1 VHIHVCVFFCHI
13 RITSIAYQ
21 ALEILVLPDLLT
33 LLDPFVPAGHK
44 GGGENTCF
52 AFQRG
57 KCEIGD
63 ACRFEHSKYGP
74 GKGKGKGKGS
84 GGDNNICFAH
94 QRGACE
100 SGDACRF
107 EHEIQNRRGKGKGK
121 GDGGGKGFG
130 FRPGSQYDA
139 YVASLR
145 DLPPPPEGLTEAEVG
160 ISGYVHAARGFSG
173 LFRERY
179 SDFMVHEVALDG
191 QVAKVTTLEVDPLL
205 GFSADAVAGVKRAR
219 VDEAGDPSVEGE
231 SAQSTESSAANGEAT
246 KKARAEEGSEPVT
259 TDETAGAAA
268 METTDGDGQAST
280 IDSTAAATPVDSTAA
295 AEAARME
302 AIVAQAWESAAA
314 ALEEAYAAIDQGS
327 AARKAIE
334 SLRDAE
340 DTRLRVLLPATLDK
354 AVRKAAHDALHA
366 HLPDAVDADTIDE
379 PEAAAVRAQEVAAE
393 KEKLEAEAAQKAA
406 SEKDAAEDAAPAA
419 PAAAVSIMN
428 PMDRFKRD
436 TYGIPPPAPK
446 AAGGAATAAAS
457 GEGPA
462 TTPSLGAIAARF
474 PKLPMCLR
482 VWRRP
487 PRGQKRGKL
496 VGAAAGEAGRDSRS
510 NEWQR
515 RARTAW
521 PIGRPEYLRF
531 ALYKENVD
539 TMQAMD
545 RVATA
550 LRVGRKSGPD
560 SHCLF
565 SGSC

>member
-1 VHIHVCVFFCHI
+1 MN
-13 RITSIAYQ
+13 A
-21 ALEILVLPDLLT
+21 LT
-33 LLDPFVPAGHK
+33 LVDSFIPAGH
-44 GGGENTCF
+44 GGGGDNTCF

-57 KCEIGD
+57 KCDNGD

-74 GKGKGKGKGS
+74 GKGKGKGKGGDS
-84 GGDNNICFAH
+84 GGSICFAY

-100 SGDACRF
+100 NGDACRF

-121 GDGGGKGFG
+121 GGDGGKGFG
-130 FRPGSQYDA
+130 FRPGPQYDA
-139 YVASLR
+139 YVTSLR

-160 ISGYVHAARGFSG
+160 ISGYVHAAPGFSG

-191 QVAKVTTLEVDPLL
+191 QVAKVATLEVDPLL
-205 GFSADAVAGVKRAR
+205 GFSASAVAGVKRAR
-219 VDEAGDPSVEGE
+219 VDEAGEASVLG
-231 SAQSTESSAANGEAT
+231 AQSTERNDIGGKSGAVSEGTAGEGAAEEGTAT
-246 KKARAEEGSEPVT
+246 KKARAEDGSEPIA
-259 TDETAGAAA
+259 DEEAADA
-268 METTDGDGQAST
+268 STMETTNGDGQAAT
-280 IDSTAAATPVDSTAA
+280 PDAATAAAASVDSAAA
-295 AEAARME
+295 AEAARMK

-314 ALEEAYAAIDQGS
+314 ALEEAYAAIGQGS
-327 AARKAIE
+327 AARVAIE

-340 DTRLRVLLPATLDK
+340 DTRLRVLLPPTLDK
-354 AVRKAAHDALHA
+354 AVRKAAHDALHT

-393 KEKLEAEAAQKAA
+393 KEKLEAEAAAA
-406 SEKDAAEDAAPAA
+406 NEKDTKDAALAPSAP

-436 TYGIPPPAPK
+436 TYGIKPPPPK
-446 AAGGAATAAAS
+446 SASTGSAAAAGTGAAEA
-457 GEGPA
+457 
-462 TTPSLGAIAARF
+462 PSLGAIAAKF

-482 VWRRP
+482 IWRRP

-496 VGAAAGEAGRDSRS
+496 VGTSEGEVGRDSRS

-521 PIGRPEYLRF
+521 PSDRPEYLRF

-550 LRVGRKSGPD
+550 LRVSGLKSFQINNP
-560 SHCLF
+560 SLY
-565 SGSC
+565 